1 MSLDG
6 AFLHIVIN
14 ELKPLVGARVDKVYQ
29 PSREEIV
36 LSLRT
41 FRDGSRTPQSSPQM
55 PGMDAGQ
62 PRGGGSRTLQSSPQ
76 MPGTDAGQPKGGGRK
91 LVLSANSVSARIN
104 LTEAAFEN
112 PQQPPMF
119 CMLLRKYLGG
129 GKLTAIRQDGLERI
143 VSLDFEC
150 TNEIGDIVTNT
161 LIAEIMGRH
170 SNIILV
176 QGGRVIDSIKRI
188 TDDIS
193 SVRRV
198 LPGIQ
203 YEAPP
208 RQERLCLLDCDVQQ
222 VLDTVEGSPERL
234 CKKLP
239 AVLEGVS
246 PVLTREIAYYCAKN
260 TDIACNELSDSGKD
274 RLRFIL
280 NRIKAALS
288 GGECDFTVISEF
300 SSRKKDFCFI
310 NIEQYSTAML
320 ITHCDSANVLLDGFF
335 AGADRSERTRQ
346 RAHDLLKL
354 LMNSCE
360 RISRKLELQKK
371 ELAECGEREVFRV
384 CGDLINANIWRL
396 EKGQSKAELE
406 DFYTG
411 EMREI
416 KLDPRLTPAQNA
428 QKYYNEYRKLD
439 TAEKKLT
446 ELIAKGQQELVYI
459 DSVFDAASR
468 TDSEADLAEIRRE
481 LREQGY
487 LKGGV
492 RADERVKKT
501 SEPLKFISSDGYEIL
516 VGKNN
521 KQNDLLT
528 LKMARALD
536 IWLHVKDIPGSHVI
550 VRTADNGKPFTNRT
564 VYEAAQIA
572 AYHSK
577 GRNSSQV
584 PVDYVIAKFVKKP
597 AGAKPGMVIFTN
609 NKTMYITPD
618 EELVNS
624 LKQEK

>member
-14 ELKPLVGARVDKVYQ
+14 ELQPLIGARVDKVYQ

-36 LSLRT
+36 VSLRT
-41 FRDGSRTPQSSPQM
+41 FRDG
-55 PGMDAGQ
+55 G
-62 PRGGGSRTLQSSPQ
+62 
-76 MPGTDAGQPKGGGRK
+76 KK
-91 LVLSANSVSARIN
+91 IVLSANSVSARLN
-104 LTEAAFEN
+104 LTSAAFEN

-119 CMLLRKYLGG
+119 CMLLRKHLSG
-129 GKLTAIRQDGLERI
+129 GKLMAIRQDGLERI
-143 VSLDFEC
+143 VALDFEC

-176 QGGRVIDSIKRI
+176 RDGRVIDSVKRI

-208 RQERLCLLDCDVQQ
+208 RQDRLCLLDCEPQQ
-222 VLDTVEGSPERL
+222 VLDALEGCPERL
-234 CKKLP
+234 CRKLS

-246 PVLTREIAYYCAKN
+246 PILTREIAWYSAKDV
-260 TDIACNELSDSGKD
+260 DIACNALTDSARD

-280 NRIKAALS
+280 GRIKAALS
-288 GGECDFTVISEF
+288 GGECDFTVISEL
-300 SSRKKDFCFI
+300 SGRKKDFCFI

-320 ITHCDSANVLLDGFF
+320 ITHCDSANGLLDGYF
-335 AGADRSERTRQ
+335 ASQDKSERTRQ

-354 LMNSCE
+354 LMNSYE
-360 RISRKLELQKK
+360 RVSRKLELQKK

-384 CGDLINANIWRL
+384 RGDLINANIWRL
-396 EKGQSKAELE
+396 EKGQSSAVLE
-406 DFYTG
+406 DFTTG
-411 EMREI
+411 EPVEI
-416 KLDPRLTPAQNA
+416 LLDPRLTPAQNA
-428 QKYYNEYRKLD
+428 QKYYTEYRKLD

-446 ELIAKGQQELVYI
+446 ELIAKGQQELIYI

-468 TDSEADLAEIRRE
+468 TESESDLSEIRRE

-492 RADERVKKT
+492 RADEKVKKT
-501 SEPLKFISSDGYEIL
+501 SEPLHFRSTEGFEIL
-516 VGKNN
+516 VGRNN
-521 KQNDLLT
+521 RQNDQLT
-528 LKMARALD
+528 LKAAKAAD
-536 IWLHVKDIPGSHVI
+536 IWLHTQGIAGSHVI
-550 VRTADNGKPFTNRT
+550 IRTEGRQPGEQTLF
-564 VYEAAQIA
+564 EAAQLA

-577 GRNSSQV
+577 GRSGSGV
-584 PVDYVIAKFVKKP
+584 AVDYVPVKFVKKP

-609 NKTMYITPD
+609 NRTLYVTPD

>member
-14 ELKPLVGARVDKVYQ
+14 ELQPLIGARVDKVYQ

-36 LSLRT
+36 VSLRT
-41 FRDGSRTPQSSPQM
+41 FRDG
-55 PGMDAGQ
+55 G
-62 PRGGGSRTLQSSPQ
+62 
-76 MPGTDAGQPKGGGRK
+76 KK
-91 LVLSANSVSARIN
+91 IVLSANSVSARLN
-104 LTEAAFEN
+104 LTSAAFEN

-119 CMLLRKYLGG
+119 CMLLRKHLSG
-129 GKLTAIRQDGLERI
+129 GKLMAIRQDGLERI
-143 VSLDFEC
+143 VALDFEC

-176 QGGRVIDSIKRI
+176 RDGRVIDSVKRI

-203 YEAPP
+203 YDAPP
-208 RQERLCLLDCDVQQ
+208 RQDRLCLLDCEPQQ
-222 VLDTVEGSPERL
+222 VLDALEGSPERL
-234 CKKLP
+234 CRKLS

-246 PVLTREIAYYCAKN
+246 PILTREIAWYSAKDV
-260 TDIACNELSDSGKD
+260 DIACNALTDSARD

-280 NRIKAALS
+280 GRIKAALS
-288 GGECDFTVISEF
+288 GGECDFTVISEL
-300 SSRKKDFCFI
+300 SGRKKDFCFI

-320 ITHCDSANVLLDGFF
+320 ITHCDSANGLLDGYF
-335 AGADRSERTRQ
+335 ASQDKSERTRQ

-354 LMNSCE
+354 LMNSYE
-360 RISRKLELQKK
+360 RVSRKLELQKK

-384 CGDLINANIWRL
+384 RGDLINANIWRL
-396 EKGQSKAELE
+396 EKGQSSAVLE
-406 DFYTG
+406 DFTTG
-411 EMREI
+411 EPVEI
-416 KLDPRLTPAQNA
+416 QLDPRLTPAQNA
-428 QKYYNEYRKLD
+428 QKYYTEYRKLD

-446 ELIAKGQQELVYI
+446 ELIAKGQQELIYI

-468 TDSEADLAEIRRE
+468 TESESDISEIRRE

-492 RADERVKKT
+492 RADEKVKKT
-501 SEPLKFISSDGYEIL
+501 SEPLHFRSTEGFEIL
-516 VGKNN
+516 VGRNN
-521 KQNDLLT
+521 RQNDQLT
-528 LKMARALD
+528 LKTAKAAD
-536 IWLHVKDIPGSHVI
+536 IWLHTQGIAGSHVI
-550 VRTADNGKPFTNRT
+550 IRTEGRQPGEQTLF
-564 VYEAAQIA
+564 EAAQLA

-577 GRNSSQV
+577 GRSGSGV
-584 PVDYVIAKFVKKP
+584 AVDYVPVKFVKKP

-609 NKTMYITPD
+609 NRTLYVTPD